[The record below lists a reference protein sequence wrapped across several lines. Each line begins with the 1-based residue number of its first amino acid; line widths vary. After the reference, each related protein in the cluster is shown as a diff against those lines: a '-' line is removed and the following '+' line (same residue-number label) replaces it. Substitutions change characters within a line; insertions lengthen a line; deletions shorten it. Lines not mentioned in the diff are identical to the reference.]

1 MDLHLDGKI
10 AVVTGGSRGIGLATV
25 KQLLAE
31 GMQVLAGS
39 RRSTPELE
47 ATGAAHLAVDLT
59 TAEGPERLIAD
70 ALARFGRL
78 DVLVNNVG
86 VGDTDD
92 QIQGVLHDLTTLGDD
107 AWRHAFDLHF
117 YSALRAIRA
126 ALPALVEHQGVVIN
140 VSATGAR
147 LVAGG
152 PVHANVAKAALNALT
167 KIVSEQFG
175 PKGVRAI
182 TVSPGPTRTGVW
194 TDDGGMV
201 ARLADMQGADREAF
215 AASLIEGSGAATG
228 RMSEPDEVA
237 RVIAFAASPNNITGS
252 EVLVDGGIIKHV

>member
-1 MDLHLDGKI
+1 MDLHLNDKV
-10 AVVTGGSRGIGLATV
+10 AVVSGGSRGIGLATV
-25 KQLLAE
+25 KQLRAE

-47 ATGAAHLAVDLT
+47 AAGAAHLAVDLT
-59 TAEGPERLIAD
+59 TAEGPERLVAD

-126 ALPALVEHQGVVIN
+126 ALPALVEHRGVVVN

-152 PVHANVAKAALNALT
+152 PVDSNVAKAALNALT
-167 KIVSEQFG
+167 KLVSEQFG
-175 PKGVRAI
+175 PNGVRAI

-194 TDDGGMV
+194 TDADGMV
-201 ARLADMQGADREAF
+201 ARLAAMQGVDRDAF
-215 AASLIEGSGAATG
+215 AAKLIEGSGAATG
-228 RMSEPDEVA
+228 RMSEPEEVA
-237 RVIAFAASPNNITGS
+237 RAIAFAASPNNITGS
-252 EVLVDGGIIKHV
+252 ELLVDGGIIKHA